1 MGTIYFIW
9 NTSVKMESHHFP
21 IEEIATRVGMHL
33 QQEQLQTQQQTDH
46 GHAVYWSNLAVFDMH
61 LVSA

>member
-1 MGTIYFIW
+1 
-9 NTSVKMESHHFP
+9 MESHHFP

-33 QQEQLQTQQQTDH
+33 QQEQLQTQQQIDH
-46 GHAVYWSNLAVFDMH
+46 GHAVCWSNLAVFDMP